1 MLIENS
7 FDVAADP
14 DEVFAFLQDAHNV
27 AACFPGA
34 ELVEDLGGD
43 SYRGKV
49 KIKVGPV
56 TAAYQ
61 GVAKIV
67 EKDQAQRVAVLLAD
81 GKDSRGAGTAKAK
94 ATMRVTPAGEG
105 AHVALETDL
114 TISGKLAQFGRGI
127 MSDVSGRMVGE
138 LASRVRQ
145 RIENGGEA
153 PAAPAPT
160 VAAGTAA
167 TTPPAATTNST
178 TTGAAT
184 ATATRPV
191 TDSAPQFVE
200 APPMKASVLIR
211 IVLAGYLERWA
222 ARLRKSTEA

>member
-14 DEVFAFLQDAHNV
+14 DEVFTFLQDAHNV

-34 ELVEDLGGD
+34 ELVEDLGDD

-67 EKDQAQRVAVLLAD
+67 EKDGAARVAVLVAD
-81 GKDSRGAGTAKAK
+81 GKDTRGAGTAKAK
-94 ATMRVTPAGEG
+94 ATMRVTPADGG

-145 RIENGGEA
+145 RIEAGEEA
-153 PAAPAPT
+153 PAPAAAPTPAVNGSAAPA
-160 VAAGTAA
+160 AAAAASA
-167 TTPPAATTNST
+167 TT
-178 TTGAAT
+178 AT
-184 ATATRPV
+184 ATATPPRP
-191 TDSAPQFVE
+191 APRFDE

>member
-14 DEVFAFLQDAHNV
+14 DEVFTFLQDAHNV

-34 ELVEDLGGD
+34 ELVEDLGDD

-67 EKDQAQRVAVLLAD
+67 EKDGATRVAVLVAD
-81 GKDSRGAGTAKAK
+81 GKDTRGAGTAKAK
-94 ATMRVTPAGEG
+94 ATMRVTPAEGG

-145 RIENGGEA
+145 RIEAGEEA
-153 PAAPAPT
+153 PAVAAAPAPA
-160 VAAGTAA
+160 VNGSAAPATAG
-167 TTPPAATTNST
+167 AAP
-178 TTGAAT
+178 AAT
-184 ATATRPV
+184 ATATATPPRP
-191 TDSAPQFVE
+191 APQFDE

-222 ARLRKSTEA
+222 ARLRKSAEA

>member
-14 DEVFAFLQDAHNV
+14 DEVFTFLQDAHNV

-34 ELVEDLGGD
+34 ELVEDLGDD

-67 EKDQAQRVAVLLAD
+67 EKDGAARVAVLVAD
-81 GKDSRGAGTAKAK
+81 GKDTRGAGTAKAK
-94 ATMRVTPAGEG
+94 ATMRVTPAEGG
-105 AHVALETDL
+105 AHVSLETDL

-145 RIENGGEA
+145 RIEAGEEA
-153 PAAPAPT
+153 PAVAPAP
-160 VAAGTAA
+160 A
-167 TTPPAATTNST
+167 PAAAVNGSAAPTP
-178 TTGAAT
+178 AAT
-184 ATATRPV
+184 ATATATATPPRP
-191 TDSAPQFVE
+191 APQFDE

-222 ARLRKSTEA
+222 ARLRKSAEA